1 MEVVKNLIGMFNV
14 ILLSQLETILSI
26 ILLVVQVVIIFINI
40 YTDYKNKKRLK
51 VEDYEK
57 EIENLKDT
65 IKNLKEFK
73 KDE

>member
-65 IKNLKEFK
+65 IKNLKGFK